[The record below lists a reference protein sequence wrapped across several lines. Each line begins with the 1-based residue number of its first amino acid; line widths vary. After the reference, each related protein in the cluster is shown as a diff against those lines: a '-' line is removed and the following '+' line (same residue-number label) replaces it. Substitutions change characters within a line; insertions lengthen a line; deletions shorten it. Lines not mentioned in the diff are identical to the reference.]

1 MTIRAALAMEGP
13 DGEHGTRWGSG
24 EGQIAGFE
32 LLDAKGEPVRTVH
45 TGDSVIFRF
54 QFRTTQ
60 PIEKP
65 VFAMGIH
72 TIEGMHV
79 TSPNARDAGYIPD
92 LVDGDGHFDLRVDRL
107 MLTPGIYDASAS
119 MSDYACLHMYDCR
132 HRSFRF
138 TVERGMPEEQDG
150 VLSLGGEW
158 GGLDVRGLP

>member
-1 MTIRAALAMEGP
+1 M
-13 DGEHGTRWGSG
+13 
-24 EGQIAGFE
+24 
-32 LLDAKGEPVRTVH
+32 
-45 TGDSVIFRF
+45 
-54 QFRTTQ
+54 
-60 PIEKP
+60 
-65 VFAMGIH
+65 
-72 TIEGMHV
+72 
-79 TSPNARDAGYIPD
+79 TSPNTRDAGYIPD